1 MGKQFFLEETIITSS
16 SLAVTDT
23 SKPTFDISLCT
34 STANRL
40 DYLYEISHVPEDS
53 KIPNTDFPIVNPYTV
68 FNKPQ
73 SSFKKT
79 HKKIIGPSH
88 PSTVKEYVQV
98 SKFDRFN
105 IPTNDGEKFITL
117 SLPKEFFN
125 PW

>member
-1 MGKQFFLEETIITSS
+1 MANTSF
-16 SLAVTDT
+16 VEIDT
-23 SKPTFDISLCT
+23 SKFAFDPSLRR
-34 STANRL
+34 STTNKL
-40 DYLYEISHVPEDS
+40 DYLYEISYVPKDS
-53 KIPNTDFPIVNPYTV
+53 KIPIIDFPIVNPYTI

-73 SSFKKT
+73 SSLKKT
-79 HKKIIGPSH
+79 IKYIYIYIGPSQT
-88 PSTVKEYVQV
+88 STVKEYVQV